1 MPSHA
6 NSFGAFLGALH
17 GRGADEAPR
26 ALSGRVPRL
35 LGTLAISGPQ
45 PVETVMARSEM
56 GFTEF
61 AEALRL
67 LRELGLVTLEGAP
80 GHEEVELT
88 QQGAQLLETLR

>member
-1 MPSHA
+1 
-6 NSFGAFLGALH
+6 
-17 GRGADEAPR
+17 
-26 ALSGRVPRL
+26 
-35 LGTLAISGPQ
+35 
-45 PVETVMARSEM
+45 MARSEM